1 MKRALT
7 VWLEKMTIKI
17 FEYEEFQQ
25 RIIMLDLEEQILF
38 SDVFFVTF
46 RRKKALNGALLVK
59 IFEALLLNQK
69 IVWNNCVFIEYFY
82 LMLRNGYEIS
92 QLLAKSQGLV
102 NLYNALLKFG
112 KKKQKNQFPI
122 FLTLKE
128 QRRGFQETSEE

>member
-1 MKRALT
+1 
-7 VWLEKMTIKI
+7 
-17 FEYEEFQQ
+17 
-25 RIIMLDLEEQILF
+25 MLDLEEQILF

-82 LMLRNGYEIS
+82 LMLRNGHEIS

-112 KKKQKNQFPI
+112 KKNKKIN
-122 FLTLKE
+122 FL
-128 QRRGFQETSEE
+128 FS

>member
-1 MKRALT
+1 
-7 VWLEKMTIKI
+7 
-17 FEYEEFQQ
+17 
-25 RIIMLDLEEQILF
+25 MLDLEEQILF
-38 SDVFFVTF
+38 SDVFYVTF

-82 LMLRNGYEIS
+82 LMLRNGHEIS
-92 QLLAKSQGLV
+92 QLSAKSKGLV

>member
-38 SDVFFVTF
+38 SDVFYVTF

-82 LMLRNGYEIS
+82 LMLRNGHEIS
-92 QLLAKSQGLV
+92 QLSAKSKGLV